1 MQYDGGFGF
10 LEIGV
15 ALIFL
20 SLFLFVVLSNL
31 AKVPLIA
38 KNHPLLEESLH
49 HHI

>member
-10 LEIGV
+10 LEIGLTMIFLAGFLYV
-15 ALIFL
+15 ALANI
-20 SLFLFVVLSNL
+20 

-38 KNHPLLEESLH
+38 KNHPMLEESMG